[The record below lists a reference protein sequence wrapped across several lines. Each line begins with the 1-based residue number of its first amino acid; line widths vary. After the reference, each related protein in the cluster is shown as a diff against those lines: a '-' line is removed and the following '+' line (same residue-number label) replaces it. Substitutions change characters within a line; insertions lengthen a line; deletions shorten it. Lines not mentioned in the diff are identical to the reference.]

1 MTQII
6 YYVPLAEAS
15 GCILEAKANN
25 DKKYKAQIILS
36 AATPT
41 AKKLMEK
48 RQEPLKLRYN

>member
-41 AKKLMEK
+41 AKTDGETP
-48 RQEPLKLRYN
+48 RASEIAI